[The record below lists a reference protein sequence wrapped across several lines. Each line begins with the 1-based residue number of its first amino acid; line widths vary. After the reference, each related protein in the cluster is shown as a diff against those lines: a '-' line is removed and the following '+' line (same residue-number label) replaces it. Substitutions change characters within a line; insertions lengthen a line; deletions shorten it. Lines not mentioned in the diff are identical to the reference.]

1 MIELLIATTNKNKVR
16 EIEKI
21 FENDLIEFRL
31 YTLDQ
36 KRLKFPAPE
45 NGKTFL
51 ENAASKSV
59 FYSKFEPELLVVA
72 EDSGLEVESLNNE
85 PGVYSARYAGDNAND
100 EENISKLLK
109 NLNGIENRKARF
121 VSVVSLSKDSRLIK
135 SFIGEVEGIITH
147 EKIGENGFGYDPV
160 FYYPQYNMT
169 FAQISL
175 EQKNKIS
182 HRRKVFEKLKNYLME
197 NIDKFKKS

>member
-1 MIELLIATTNKNKVR
+1 MIELLIATTNKNKVK
-16 EIEKI
+16 EIEEI
-21 FENDLIEFRL
+21 LRNDLVEFRL
-31 YTLDQ
+31 YTLEK

-59 FYSKFEPELLVVA
+59 FYSKFEPEMLVVA

-109 NLNGIENRKARF
+109 KLNGIKDRKAKF

-135 SFIGEVEGIITH
+135 SFIGEVEGTITNK
-147 EKIGENGFGYDPV
+147 KIGENGFGYDPI
-160 FYYPQYNMT
+160 FYYPEYNMT
-169 FAQISL
+169 FAQMSM
-175 EQKNKIS
+175 EQKNKVS
-182 HRRKVFEKLKNYLME
+182 HRRKAFEMLKNYLIE
-197 NIDKFKKS
+197 NIDRFRKS